1 MNWRPRKGI
10 LMQRETCLCCT
21 ACVHQAQ
28 MALRHTAQPRV
39 FPLEGSPDYYP
50 PIDVEELLTHLL
62 LATQNDAWVGE

>member
-1 MNWRPRKGI
+1 
-10 LMQRETCLCCT
+10 
-21 ACVHQAQ
+21 

-50 PIDVEELLTHLL
+50 PIDVEEPLTHLL